1 MSLKNKKILLG
12 VTGGISIYKVC
23 DLVSRLIKKGAIL
36 EIIMTEAATKLVSP
50 LVFETMGRCKV
61 YTDMF
66 HEGHHEEVEHI
77 ELPKRADAFLI
88 APASGNTMAKIAH
101 GIADNLLTSAALAYD
116 RDIIFAVAM
125 NTNMLNNLSTQDN
138 IKILKD
144 RKHKFIES
152 NVGILACNTIGDGRL
167 AEPVEIVEYMEDYF
181 TKKDL
186 IGKKILVTAGPTRER
201 IDPVRYLSNDSSGKM
216 GYSIAKAAKARGASV
231 TLITGPV
238 KLDKPN
244 GIDIEE
250 IESTEDMFNA
260 VGKYFDNTDALI
272 MAAAPSDYRA
282 KNINSNKIKKEDTD
296 KFEIDFIENKDIVKY
311 FGNNKNKQIVIGF
324 AAETTN
330 LIDNAKS
337 KLKRKNLD
345 YIVANDV
352 TKKGAGFNVDTN
364 IVSIISKDEIVDYP
378 IMDKTEIADKIL
390 DLLVD

>member
-36 EIIMTEAATKLVSP
+36 EILMTEAATKLVSP

-250 IESTEDMFNA
+250 IESTEDMFNT

>member
-364 IVSIISKDEIVDYP
+364 IVSVISKDEIVDYP